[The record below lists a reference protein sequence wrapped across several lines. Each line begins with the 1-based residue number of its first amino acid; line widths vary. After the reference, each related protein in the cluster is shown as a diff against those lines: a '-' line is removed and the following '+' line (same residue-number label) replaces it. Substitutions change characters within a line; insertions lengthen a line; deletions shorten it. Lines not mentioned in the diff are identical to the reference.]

1 MKRRILLAVLAL
13 LDACTR
19 NPVSGRPELTV
30 MSAAEERRIG
40 AEQAAEVA
48 RTIGLVDDP
57 RLGTYVQEVGRRLA
71 ARSPRRDVTYTF
83 AVVDMAEPNAFAL
96 PGGEIFVS
104 RGLLVLATSEDEL
117 AGVLGHEI
125 GHVAARHAARRVT
138 RAAPL
143 ALVTALGAGITGLV
157 SPAVGGLLG
166 GVGKLAN
173 SALLAPYSR
182 DQEREADRVGQE
194 IVAGAGYD
202 PAAFSTFLHTLE
214 REEALHRDQARAWS
228 FFATHP
234 PTPERVATTAREA
247 AHLTRAASAPI
258 AASDADFLAH
268 LDGLPVG
275 PSARDGVFEG
285 ETFRHADLGFA
296 VRLPAGWKAANGRSA
311 IGAVAPDSGAI
322 VLLDGA
328 TTGTD
333 PVEAER
339 AFEKEAR
346 SGPLPNT
353 EKLTIAGLP
362 AVHAAAVIDSRRG
375 PLALDVTW
383 IAYAGR
389 VYRVIGIAPA
399 GRAEAFRAAWRETA
413 VSFRPLTTSERRATR
428 ETRLRI
434 AGARHG
440 ETIGD
445 VVRRAGSGGGRG
457 RERGR
462 APAMCRPAGGR
473 SRSRSRRRTPRATD
487 GRAVSC

>member
-1 MKRRILLAVLAL
+1 MKHSAVLTVLAL
-13 LDACTR
+13 LGACTR

-30 MSAAEERRIG
+30 MSAATERRIG

-57 RLGTYVQEVGRRLA
+57 KLGTYVQEVGQRLA

-117 AGVLGHEI
+117 TGVLGHEI

-166 GVGKLAN
+166 GVGELAN

-234 PTPERVATTAREA
+234 PTPERVATTAQEA
-247 AHLTRAASAPI
+247 AHLTRAVPAPI

-268 LDGLPVG
+268 LYGLFVG
-275 PSARDGVFEG
+275 PSA
-285 ETFRHADLGFA
+285 
-296 VRLPAGWKAANGRSA
+296 
-311 IGAVAPDSGAI
+311 
-322 VLLDGA
+322 
-328 TTGTD
+328 
-333 PVEAER
+333 
-339 AFEKEAR
+339 
-346 SGPLPNT
+346 
-353 EKLTIAGLP
+353 
-362 AVHAAAVIDSRRG
+362 
-375 PLALDVTW
+375 
-383 IAYAGR
+383 YAGHVDR
-389 VYRVIGIAPA
+389 VNGIAPG
-399 GRAEAFRAAWRETA
+399 GRAEEFRAAWRETA
-413 VSFRPLTTSERRATR
+413 ASFRPLTTSERRAIR

-434 AGARHG
+434 ARTRHG

-445 VVRRAGSGGGRG
+445 VVRRAGSAWSA
-457 RERGR
+457 EEAAVANEV
-462 APAMCRPAGGR
+462 APGDVLAGGR
-473 SRSRSRRRTPRATD
+473 PVKVGVTEPYVA
-487 GRAVSC
+487 GY

>member
-1 MKRRILLAVLAL
+1 MRHWVVLAVLAL
-13 LDACTR
+13 LGACTR
-19 NPVSGRPELTV
+19 NPVSGRPELTL

-57 RLGTYVQEVGRRLA
+57 RLGTYVQELGRRLA
-71 ARSPRRDVTYTF
+71 ARSPRRDVSYTF

-104 RGLLVLATSEDEL
+104 RGLLVLANFEDEL

-138 RAAPL
+138 RAA
-143 ALVTALGAGITGLV
+143 
-157 SPAVGGLLG
+157 
-166 GVGKLAN
+166 
-173 SALLAPYSR
+173 
-182 DQEREADRVGQE
+182 
-194 IVAGAGYD
+194 
-202 PAAFSTFLHTLE
+202 
-214 REEALHRDQARAWS
+214 
-228 FFATHP
+228 
-234 PTPERVATTAREA
+234 
-247 AHLTRAASAPI
+247 SAPI
-258 AASDADFLAH
+258 AASDADLLAH

-275 PSARDGVFEG
+275 ASARDGVFEG
-285 ETFRHADLGFA
+285 ETFRHPDLGFA
-296 VRLPAGWKAANGRSA
+296 VRLPAGWKAGNGRSA
-311 IGAVAPDSGAI
+311 IGAVAPDGGAI

-339 AFEKEAR
+339 AFEKEAG

-362 AVHAAAVIDSRRG
+362 AVHAVAVIDSRRG
-375 PLALDVTW
+375 PLALDLTW

-389 VYRVIGIAPA
+389 VYRITGIAPA

-413 VSFRPLTTSERRATR
+413 ASFRPLTASERRAIR

-434 AGARHG
+434 ARARHG

-445 VVRRAGSGGGRG
+445 VVRRTGSAWSAEEAAVANEVAPGDVLGGGR
-457 RERGR
+457 
-462 APAMCRPAGGR
+462 PVKVAMTEPYVAGY
-473 SRSRSRRRTPRATD
+473 
-487 GRAVSC
+487 

>member
-1 MKRRILLAVLAL
+1 MRCRVLLAVLAL
-13 LDACTR
+13 LGACTR

-57 RLGTYVQEVGRRLA
+57 RLGTYLQEVGRRLA

-83 AVVDMAEPNAFAL
+83 AVVDLAEPNAFAL
-96 PGGEIFVS
+96 PGGEVFVS
-104 RGLLVLATSEDEL
+104 RGLLVLANSEDEL

-143 ALVTALGAGITGLV
+143 ALITALGAGITGLV

-166 GVGKLAN
+166 GAGELAN

-202 PAAFSTFLHTLE
+202 PVALSTFLHTLE

-234 PTPERVATTAREA
+234 PTPERVATTAQEA

-268 LDGLPVG
+268 LDGLSVG
-275 PSARDGVFEG
+275 PSAHDGVFEG
-285 ETFRHADLGFA
+285 ATFRHPDLDFA

-311 IGAVAPDSGAI
+311 IGAVAPEGGAI
-322 VLLDGA
+322 VLLDSA
-328 TTGTD
+328 TGTD

-375 PLALDVTW
+375 PLALDLTW

-389 VYRVIGIAPA
+389 VYRVTGIAPG
-399 GRAEAFRAAWRETA
+399 GRAEEFRAAWRETA
-413 VSFRPLTTSERRATR
+413 ASFRPLTTSERRAIR

-434 AGARHG
+434 ARARHG

-445 VVRRAGSGGGRG
+445 VVRRAGSAWSA
-457 RERGR
+457 EEAAVANEV
-462 APAMCRPAGGR
+462 APGDVLAGGR
-473 SRSRSRRRTPRATD
+473 PVKVAMTEPYVA
-487 GRAVSC
+487 GY

>member
-1 MKRRILLAVLAL
+1 MSRRVLLAVLAL
-13 LDACTR
+13 LGACTR

-57 RLGTYVQEVGRRLA
+57 RLGPYVQEVGRRLA

-83 AVVDMAEPNAFAL
+83 AVVDMAEPNASAL
-96 PGGEIFVS
+96 P
-104 RGLLVLATSEDEL
+104 
-117 AGVLGHEI
+117 
-125 GHVAARHAARRVT
+125 
-138 RAAPL
+138 
-143 ALVTALGAGITGLV
+143 
-157 SPAVGGLLG
+157 
-166 GVGKLAN
+166 
-173 SALLAPYSR
+173 APYSR

-194 IVAGAGYD
+194 IAAGAGYD

-214 REEALHRDQARAWS
+214 REEALHHDQARAWS
-228 FFATHP
+228 FFTTHP

-285 ETFRHADLGFA
+285 ETFRHPDLGFA
-296 VRLPAGWKAANGRSA
+296 VRLPAGWKTANGRSA
-311 IGAVAPDSGAI
+311 IGAVAPDGGAI

-339 AFEKEAR
+339 AFEKDAK

-353 EKLTIAGLP
+353 EKLTIAE
-362 AVHAAAVIDSRRG
+362 I
-375 PLALDVTW
+375 
-383 IAYAGR
+383 
-389 VYRVIGIAPA
+389 
-399 GRAEAFRAAWRETA
+399 GRAH
-413 VSFRPLTTSERRATR
+413 V
-428 ETRLRI
+428 
-434 AGARHG
+434 
-440 ETIGD
+440 
-445 VVRRAGSGGGRG
+445 
-457 RERGR
+457 
-462 APAMCRPAGGR
+462 
-473 SRSRSRRRTPRATD
+473 
-487 GRAVSC
+487 